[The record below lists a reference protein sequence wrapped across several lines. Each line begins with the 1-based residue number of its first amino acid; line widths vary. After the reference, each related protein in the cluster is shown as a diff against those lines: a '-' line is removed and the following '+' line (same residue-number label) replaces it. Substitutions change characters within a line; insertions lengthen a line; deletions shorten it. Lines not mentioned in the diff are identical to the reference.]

1 MTEGPVDAP
10 ARSRTPEV
18 DANAGRVAPAQP
30 TPAAQVARQAVDSA
44 RALAE
49 PALRAAVDTL
59 PAVLRHASGYHFGWW
74 DRHGIPAAHG
84 PTGKALRP
92 ALVLL
97 AAQAVGGAPAPAL
110 PAAVAV
116 ELVHNFSLV
125 HDDVMD
131 GDETRRHRPTVWKEF
146 GVAQAILVG
155 DALLTLAVETLG
167 TLSGPSD
174 SRVAGPTRAR
184 LAQKMLSGAVGDLL
198 HGQGEDLAFESRDDV
213 TTAECLAMARRKT
226 GALIECATGL
236 GALLG
241 GGTAEQVARLRGFGA
256 DLGLAFQIT
265 DDLLGIWGDPA
276 VTGKPVYSD
285 LRSRKKSLPVVVAL
299 RSGVPAARPLL
310 AAYASEEE
318 LKEADLAEVAAAVDA
333 AGGRQWCVA
342 QASELISRAL
352 DRLHDDPPLAR
363 TLELTALARLLTQR
377 DR

>member
-1 MTEGPVDAP
+1 MTERPVDAP
-10 ARSRTPEV
+10 ARSRTAE
-18 DANAGRVAPAQP
+18 ANVSNGRVAPVQP
-30 TPAAQVARQAVDSA
+30 TSAAQVARQAVDSA

-49 PALRAAVDTL
+49 PALRAAIDSM
-59 PAVLRHASGYHFGWW
+59 PMVLRHIAGYHFGWW
-74 DRHGIPAAHG
+74 DKHRIPAAHAPG
-84 PTGKALRP
+84 GKALRP
-92 ALVLL
+92 TLVLL
-97 AAQAVGGAPAPAL
+97 AAQAVGGGGAAAL

-116 ELVHNFSLV
+116 ELVHNFSLI

-131 GDETRRHRPTVWKEF
+131 GDATRRHRPTVWKEF

-155 DALLTLAVETLG
+155 DALLALAFDTLG
-167 TLSGPSD
+167 ALGGQAD
-174 SRVAGPTRAR
+174 SRVAGPTRIG
-184 LAQKMLSGAVGDLL
+184 LAQRMLSSAVGDLL

-213 TTAECLAMARRKT
+213 STVECLAMARRKT

-265 DDLLGIWGDPA
+265 DDLLGIWGDPV

-285 LRSRKKSLPVVVAL
+285 LRRRKKSLPVVVAL
-299 RSGVPAARPLL
+299 RSGSPQSRPLL
-310 AAYASEEE
+310 DAYAHRNE
-318 LKEADLAEVAAAVDA
+318 LDETQLEQLAAAVDA

-342 QASELISRAL
+342 RASELITRAL
-352 DRLHDDPPLAR
+352 DRLQEDPPLAR